1 MPRIMTQHLVPGMIV
16 AEDVFAFNGQMI
28 IPKDMVLTD
37 KAITKLEFYS
47 VVSVRIKEESASITP
62 EEREEE
68 TYSQKIKNS
77 AEYKEFKANFEE
89 SVEEF
94 HDNVNDI
101 VTKNVINTDALL
113 SESEKVLDEN
123 PNGIHIFDMLHN
135 MRMYDDST
143 YAHCM
148 NVSLICNVFGR
159 WLKFPDEDLKVLTL
173 CGLLHD
179 IGKLK
184 IPGEIVGKPAKLTD
198 EEYKI
203 IKTHTL
209 EGYNILKKL
218 PINPHI
224 KNAALMHHEK
234 CDGTGYPVGLTTD
247 RIDPFARIVAIADVY
262 DAMTSARVYRGPL
275 CPFKVIEIFESEGL
289 QKYDP
294 KYIMTFLE
302 YIVNTYMNNRVK
314 LSNGM
319 EGDIVL
325 INKLNLSHPMVRVGD
340 KFINLSEQTDISIEA
355 II

>member
-1 MPRIMTQHLVPGMIV
+1 MSRVMTMDLVPGMV
-16 AEDVFAFNGQMI
+16 TAEDVLAFNGQMI
-28 IPKDMVLTD
+28 IPRDMVLTD

-47 VVSVRIKEESASITP
+47 VVSVRIKDETAEIEPKEPKQQIYS
-62 EEREEE
+62 ER
-68 TYSQKIKNS
+68 IKNS
-77 AEYKEFKANFEE
+77 KEYKVFKANFEE

-94 HDNVNDI
+94 HDSVNDI
-101 VTKNVINTDALL
+101 VTKNVINTDKLL
-113 SESEKVLDEN
+113 VESEKVLDEN

-159 WLKFPDEDLKVLTL
+159 WLKFPEEDLKVLTL

-198 EEYKI
+198 AEYKI

-218 PINPHI
+218 PIDPRI
-224 KNAALMHHEK
+224 KNSALMHHEK
-234 CDGTGYPVGLTTD
+234 CDGTGYPVGLTLD

-262 DAMTSARVYRGPL
+262 DAMTSARCYRGPL
-275 CPFKVIEIFESEGL
+275 CPFKVIDIFESEGL

-294 KYIMTFLE
+294 KYIMVFLE
-302 YIVNTYMNNRVK
+302 YIVNTYMNNRVR

-325 INKLNLSHPMVRVGD
+325 INKLNLSRPMVRVGD
-340 KFINLSEQTDISIEA
+340 TFINLAERKDISIEV
-355 II
+355 IL